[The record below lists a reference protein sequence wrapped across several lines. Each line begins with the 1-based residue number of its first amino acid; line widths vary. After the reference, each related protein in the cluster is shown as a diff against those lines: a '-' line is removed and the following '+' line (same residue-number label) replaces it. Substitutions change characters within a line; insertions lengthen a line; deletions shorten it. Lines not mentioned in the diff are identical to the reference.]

1 MSLKLVTASIAILA
15 GCAFAA
21 AQQPNQL
28 KLTIDSTH
36 RTLTVSAYGR
46 VTVDPDVAILS
57 IGFETK
63 PSDAKT
69 AYADGARI
77 SNAIVDALKQAGIPE
92 TSIRSESQRLEPV
105 DVKNHKFK
113 LTQDWTVKTPPAR
126 AGEILDVAINA
137 GATDSG
143 QVEWTVQDIHA
154 LEDQA
159 LDQAA
164 SRARDDAAV
173 MAKASGAHV
182 GNLLYMTNQL
192 SAPVMMNSFSN
203 NNAER
208 DMAGAEPPMSAP
220 PLVIE
225 PRKVVREA
233 TVYAVFAIE

>member
-1 MSLKLVTASIAILA
+1 MLVKCTIASIAILA
-15 GCAFAA
+15 GSALAA
-21 AQQPNQL
+21 AQQPSQL
-28 KLTIDSTH
+28 ELKIDSTN
-36 RTLTVSAYGR
+36 RTITVSAEGR
-46 VTVDPDVAILS
+46 VSVDPDVAILH

-63 PSDAKT
+63 PTDAKT

-92 TSIRSESQRLEPV
+92 TSIRSEFQRLEPV

-113 LTQDWTVKTPPAR
+113 LTQNWTVKTPPAR
-126 AGEILDVAINA
+126 AGEILEVAIDA

-143 QVEWTVQDIHA
+143 EIEWTVENVRA

-159 LDQAA
+159 LEQAA
-164 SRARDDAAV
+164 ARARDDAAV
-173 MAKASGAHV
+173 MAKGSGAHL
-182 GNLLYMTNQL
+182 GNLLYITNQIT
-192 SAPVMMNSFSN
+192 APVVNALFNSN
-203 NNAER
+203 NAAPEGGRAE
-208 DMAGAEPPMSAP
+208 ALAP

>member
-1 MSLKLVTASIAILA
+1 MSAKRTIASFALLA
-15 GCAFAA
+15 GCTLAA
-21 AQQPNQL
+21 AQQPSQL

-36 RTLTVSAYGR
+36 RTITVNADGR
-46 VTVDPDVAILS
+46 VSVDPDVAILHV
-57 IGFETK
+57 GFETK
-63 PSDAKT
+63 PTDAKS

-77 SNAIVDALKQAGIPE
+77 SNAIVDAIKQAGIPE
-92 TSIRSESQRLEPV
+92 TSIRSEFQRLEPV

-113 LTQDWTVKTPPAR
+113 LTQNWTVKTPPAR

-143 QVEWTVQDIHA
+143 EVEWTVQDIHA

-159 LDQAA
+159 LEQDT

-173 MAKASGAHV
+173 MAKANGAHI
-182 GNLLYMTNQL
+182 GNLLYITNQITASSRNYL
-192 SAPVMMNSFSN
+192 NTS
-203 NNAER
+203 NAE
-208 DMAGAEPPMSAP
+208 MQISAGVASAP
-220 PLVIE
+220 PLAIE

>member
-1 MSLKLVTASIAILA
+1 MLLKSGIASIAILL
-15 GCAFAA
+15 GCTVIFA
-21 AQQPNQL
+21 QEPNKLEL
-28 KLTIDSTH
+28 KIDSTN
-36 RTLTVSAYGR
+36 RTLAVSAEAR
-46 VTVDPDVAILS
+46 VSVDPEVAILH

-63 PSDAKT
+63 PSDAQS

-77 SNAIVDALKQAGIPE
+77 SNAIVAAIKQAGIPE

-113 LTQDWTVKTPPAR
+113 LTQDWTVKAPPER

-143 QVEWTVQDIHA
+143 QIEWTIQDIHA

-164 SRARDDAAV
+164 SRARADATV
-173 MAKASGAHV
+173 MAKASGARL
-182 GNLLYMTNQL
+182 GALLYLTNQVTE
-192 SAPVMMNSFSN
+192 PVFRATPNY
-203 NNAER
+203 NNAEVEDTR
-208 DMAGAEPPMSAP
+208 ARLSAP
-220 PLVIE
+220 PLAIE
-225 PRKVVREA
+225 PRKVSREA